1 MAATPNNANLRGG
14 YDYSFVNTPPDELVC
29 KICHHPS
36 REPYLSVCCGHT
48 FCKTC
53 LDDAKRAVSVE
64 NACPVCREKGFTT
77 CPNKQNERALK
88 SLHVFCTNKNKG
100 CDWQGELNSIVAHLT
115 NSDGCP
121 FEEVS
126 CTNECGLSLQRQHLS
141 KHIDTKCPRSKVTCQ
156 YCSII
161 EERHFITGKH
171 HEEECPKYPLPC
183 PNRCEIKTVHRENME
198 AHRAKCPLE
207 VIHCECNLSLQRQF
221 LGKHVDIECPRS
233 KVACQ
238 YCNTIGERQFING
251 QHQKEECSKFPLSCP
266 NNCKVGTVLRENM
279 EAHRVECP
287 LEMIQCEYYE
297 MGCKD
302 SMARKDEV
310 KHNKEEVE
318 NHLSLVKSEHLRT
331 KVDTEKTVTTTKNKL
346 AEAEN
351 QLSLM
356 KSEYLQTKSKL
367 ADTERTVTTTKNM
380 LVDTEK
386 TVTTTKN
393 KLAEAENQLSLL
405 KSEYLPTKSKL
416 ADTEKTVTTTKN
428 KLAEAENQLSLLK
441 SEYLQTKSKLA
452 DTEKTVTT
460 TKNKL
465 AETENQLSLMKS
477 EYLQTKSK
485 LADTEKTVTTTK
497 RELTDA
503 EKKIRELE
511 SSMERKIQLVE
522 NMMFKHVFQWYTTLE
537 ERVKSQH
544 TKVPVTLKMSD
555 YSKKKKSNSN
565 WNSDSFS
572 WELSLFDRYPE
583 LKLRVTPAGY
593 RGSKGTHLSVQLYL
607 VKGGCKKDFEHQIE
621 GQLENEFKVNSR
633 LNDLYSRKE
642 LAWTDRLKQK
652 LEREIQEEKEN
663 IQKKWRKE
671 LREKQ
676 ELWEKI
682 SLTNLHVMI
691 LNQITDSEH
700 YSVKTNRIDLKA
712 DHFLT
717 NKDCNVLIFD
727 SPCFVSNEVL
737 YKSTATC
744 RYLNNDNVYIS
755 IKVA

>member
-1 MAATPNNANLRGG
+1 MLSDHVTNVALVEQMAATPNNANLRGG

-36 REPYLSVCCGHT
+36 REPHLSVCCGHT

-53 LDDAKRAVSVE
+53 LEDAKQAVTVDEEVKNS
-64 NACPVCREKGFTT
+64 CPMCREKNFSAFQ
-77 CPNKQNERALK
+77 NKRDERAIK
-88 SLHVFCTNKNKG
+88 SLHVFCTNKDKG
-100 CDWQGELNSIVAHLT
+100 CDWQGEMNSIVGHLV

-141 KHIDTKCPRSKVTCQ
+141 KHIDTKCPRSKIACQ

-161 EERHFITGKH
+161 GERQFISGQH
-171 HEEECPKYPLPC
+171 HKEECPKLPLPC
-183 PNRCEIKTVHRENME
+183 PNKCEIKTVPRENME

-207 VIHCECNLSLQRQF
+207 MIRCECSLCLQRKF
-221 LGKHVDIECPRS
+221 LDKHVDTECPRS
-233 KVACQ
+233 KVTCR
-238 YCNTIGERQFING
+238 YCNTIGERHFINR

-279 EAHRVECP
+279 EAHRAECP

-318 NHLSLVKSEHLRT
+318 NHLSLVK
-331 KVDTEKTVTTTKNKL
+331 D
-346 AEAEN
+346 
-351 QLSLM
+351 
-356 KSEYLQTKSKL
+356 KL
-367 ADTERTVTTTKNM
+367 ADTE
-380 LVDTEK
+380 
-386 TVTTTKN
+386 
-393 KLAEAENQLSLL
+393 Q
-405 KSEYLPTKSKL
+405 
-416 ADTEKTVTTTKN
+416 
-428 KLAEAENQLSLLK
+428 
-441 SEYLQTKSKLA
+441 
-452 DTEKTVTT
+452 
-460 TKNKL
+460 
-465 AETENQLSLMKS
+465 
-477 EYLQTKSK
+477 
-485 LADTEKTVTTTK
+485 TVTTTK
-497 RELTDA
+497 RELTNA
-503 EKKIRELE
+503 EKRIRELE
-511 SSMERKIQLVE
+511 SSMEHRIQLVE

-555 YSKKKKSNSN
+555 YSKKKKSNFN

-572 WELSLFDRYPE
+572 WELSPFDRYPE
-583 LKLRVTPAGY
+583 LKLRVTPAGC

-607 VKGGCKKDFEHQIE
+607 VKGGCKKDFIALEHQIE
-621 GQLENEFKVNSR
+621 SQIQNEFKVDSR
-633 LNDLYSRKE
+633 LKDLYNWKTITWMPSRI
-642 LAWTDRLKQK
+642 QQ
-652 LEREIQEEKEN
+652 LEREIQKEKVY
-663 IQKKWRKE
+663 IQKKWEKERKE

-682 SLTNLHVMI
+682 SLANLHMMI

-700 YSVKTNRIDLKA
+700 YSVQTNRIDLKA

-717 NKDCNVLIFD
+717 NKDCNIVIFD

-744 RYLNNDNVYIS
+744 RYLNDNNVYIS